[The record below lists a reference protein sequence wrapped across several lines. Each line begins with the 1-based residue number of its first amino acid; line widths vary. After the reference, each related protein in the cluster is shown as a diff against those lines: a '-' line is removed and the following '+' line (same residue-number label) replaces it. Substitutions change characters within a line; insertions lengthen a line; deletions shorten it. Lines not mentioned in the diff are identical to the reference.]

1 MVDIS
6 SGTITRTIKGQQ
18 QGEFYGNSLAAA
30 DVDGNGLEDLLVG
43 APHYTDYDDPSIK
56 YEAGR
61 VYIYHQGQQ
70 NGAFSFDSTP
80 TRILVG
86 RAGGGRFGHAIAS
99 LGDVNGDGFNDVAI
113 SAPYED
119 HGNVYIYFG
128 SASGLRSE
136 PGQVISGSRFS
147 LRAFGF
153 SLTGNAD
160 VDNNGYADLA
170 VGAYQSDAIVYLPA
184 SPVIRMTN
192 LSLVFEPAQISLKSR
207 DTQRLNE
214 KGQVVFCSSLTF
226 CLAYTGYNLR
236 QSTTF
241 NVSLDLDYK
250 QTNIRRLFFLKDN
263 MSSKSFVLAVQKD
276 VVQCNKEDV
285 CVRSDIID
293 KLTPMDTQMA
303 IQVVN
308 NDPLTA
314 DLPPVLD
321 AFGPQSITNSIKIA
335 NNCGD
340 DGVCVPD
347 LELNAIA

>member
-1 MVDIS
+1 VKVIDIS
-6 SGTITRTIKGQQ
+6 GSGVGNTTIKGQQ
-18 QGEFYGNSLAAA
+18 AGEFYGNSLAAA

-43 APHYTDYDDPSIK
+43 APHYTDYDDSDLK
-56 YEAGR
+56 YEIGR
-61 VYIYHQGQQ
+61 VYIYYQDATSIGKSWSVLK
-70 NGAFSFDSTP
+70 GSS
-80 TRILVG
+80 I
-86 RAGGGRFGHAIAS
+86 GGRFGHAISS

-136 PGQVISGSRFS
+136 PGQVISGNQFS

-153 SLTGNAD
+153 SLAGKAD
-160 VDNNGYADLA
+160 VDGNGYADLA

-207 DTQRLNE
+207 DSQRLNE

-226 CLAYTGYNLR
+226 CLAYTGYNVR

-263 MSSKSFVLAVQKD
+263 LSSKSSALAVQKD

-285 CVRSDIID
+285 CVRPDIID

-303 IQVVN
+303 IQVV